1 MQDILRTMF
10 PLGTVYLLEPDRPDP
25 ELVRDLQA
33 IADTGLRR
41 VVFWPAVRRA
51 DDGSLDAESFRQAD
65 LALDSC
71 ARLGMDAILELIGQ
85 HASAEYLPDFLI
97 DDAEM
102 IAVGRDVEK
111 AIDHWPNLCHPRVQ
125 DSIRKYF
132 EDVVPHYR
140 GHPALFGW
148 DIFNETHFRSYDPYT
163 EREFR
168 RWLEGKYG
176 DTASLNRSWG
186 RHYRRFEE
194 VRLANLSFSS
204 SLWSSLQPVLDL
216 HRFFAEIIASWCE
229 RWASWVRAL
238 DPDHAVI
245 VDNAHSLTLKD
256 PTERC
261 DDDWR
266 TARSADLFGL
276 SLYPKSWGNR
286 FTPAMIFQSVDAARS
301 AADAAGRAARDR
313 RAADSLPVRPHP
325 GERGLAP

>member
-33 IADTGLRR
+33 IADTGLGR
-41 VVFWPAVRRA
+41 VVLWPAVRRA
-51 DDGSLDAESFRQAD
+51 DDGSLDAESFHQAD

-85 HASAEYLPDFLI
+85 HASSEYLPDFLI

-102 IAVGRDVEK
+102 IAGGRDVEK

-148 DIFNETHFRSYDPYT
+148 DIFNETHFRSYDPST

-176 DTASLNRSWG
+176 DTASLNRSWV
-186 RHYRRFEE
+186 RHYRRFED
-194 VRLANLSFSS
+194 VRLANLAFSS

-216 HRFFAEIIASWCE
+216 HRFFAETIASWCE
-229 RWASWVRAL
+229 RWHPGCAPSIRITPSSSTTLTASPSRI
-238 DPDHAVI
+238 P
-245 VDNAHSLTLKD
+245 
-256 PTERC
+256 P
-261 DDDWR
+261 
-266 TARSADLFGL
+266 
-276 SLYPKSWGNR
+276 
-286 FTPAMIFQSVDAARS
+286 S
-301 AADAAGRAARDR
+301 AATTTGAPPGRRTSSGFPCTRSPGGTA
-313 RAADSLPVRPHP
+313 SLRP
-325 GERGLAP
+325 